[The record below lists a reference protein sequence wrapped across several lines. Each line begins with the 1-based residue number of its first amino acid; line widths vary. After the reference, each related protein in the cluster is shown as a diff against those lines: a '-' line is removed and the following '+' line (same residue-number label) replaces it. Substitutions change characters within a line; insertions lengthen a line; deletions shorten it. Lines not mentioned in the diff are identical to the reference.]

1 MFSSRLHWDLRPN
14 PLAQLLEAKRRGGA
28 AILDL
33 TESNPTRAGF
43 SYPEQAILQALA
55 QPGSLLYEPSPAGL
69 PSAREAV
76 AEYYRSRGHAV
87 DPGHILLTAST
98 SEAYACLFKLLG
110 DPGDEILVPRPSYP
124 LFDYL
129 AALESLLPV
138 PYPLRYQGA
147 WSLDLEALAAA
158 ITPRTRAVI
167 LVHPNNP
174 TGSFVKREELQR
186 LIPICQEKGLAILSD
201 EVFSDY
207 AFAPD
212 RNRVDT
218 LAGEARVLTFCL
230 SGLSKVAGLP
240 QMKLGWV
247 VISGPPAIEAVARE
261 RLELIA
267 DTYLSVGAPVQHA
280 LPELLAIG
288 EKIREQ
294 IQQRLRANWNFLRA
308 ATDAGSAC
316 SLLDAEG
323 GWYAILQMPR
333 TRSEEQWCLALLEK
347 DNVLVQPGY
356 FYDFESEAYVVV
368 SLLTPRD
375 ASEEGIRHVQALA
388 KTA

>member
-1 MFSSRLHWDLRPN
+1 MFSSRLHWDMQPN
-14 PLAQLLEAKRRGGA
+14 SLAQLLEAKRRSGA

-43 SYPEQAILQALA
+43 AYPEQPILQALA

-69 PSAREAV
+69 HSAREAV
-76 AEYYRSRGHAV
+76 AEYYRSRGHRV
-87 DPGHILLTAST
+87 EPSRILLTAST
-98 SEAYACLFKLLG
+98 SEAYACLFKLLA
-110 DPGDEILVPRPSYP
+110 DPADEILVPRPSYP

-129 AALESLLPV
+129 AALESVRPI
-138 PYPLRYQGA
+138 PYPLRYHGA
-147 WSLDLEALAAA
+147 WSLELEALAAA
-158 ITPRTRAVI
+158 ITPRTRAIV

-174 TGSFVKREELQR
+174 TGSFVKREELER
-186 LIPICQEKGLAILSD
+186 LIPICQEQGLAILSD

-207 AFAPD
+207 AIAPD

-218 LAGEARVLTFCL
+218 LAAEARVLTFCL

-261 RLELIA
+261 HLELIA

-294 IQQRLRANWNFLRA
+294 IQQRVLANWNFLRM

-323 GWYAILQMPR
+323 GWYAILQLPR

-356 FYDFESEAYVVV
+356 FYDFESEAYLVV
-368 SLLTPRD
+368 SLLTPR
-375 ASEEGIRHVQALA
+375 EPFTEGIRRLQALA
-388 KTA
+388 RTA